1 MAGRTL
7 TELRAEKAEESAS
20 AASSEAG
27 EFHAR
32 AGLERAMLLLPER
45 GGVEAWGQHGL
56 GSATHARNVQVRG
69 GGGEDERGRG

>member
-1 MAGRTL
+1 MAERTL

-20 AASSEAG
+20 AASCEAAG

-56 GSATHARNVQVRG
+56 GSATHAGNVA
-69 GGGEDERGRG
+69 D

>member
-1 MAGRTL
+1 MGMAERTL

-20 AASSEAG
+20 AASSEAAG

-45 GGVEAWGQHGL
+45 GGVEAWGQNGL
-56 GSATHARNVQVRG
+56 GSATHAGNVAG
-69 GGGEDERGRG
+69 